1 MPSRRTAPTAA
12 RPPGR
17 PPKFGRPS
25 RLVALTLP
33 LDTIAALK
41 QIDSDLARAI
51 VAVTE
56 KGSSAPGEPSPS
68 PDVDLVQLTS
78 RESLIV
84 VSRQLVVPLAG
95 VAVLPLDDRRAFLAL
110 RPGQGFGDLE
120 VAVQDSLDEDRLDSR
135 TRNALEEMKRQLR
148 EWRRDPELSFEV
160 RSIIVGTRQP
170 RRDKSGGAR

>member
-1 MPSRRTAPTAA
+1 MPNRRTVPAPT
-12 RPPGR
+12 RRPGR

-33 LDTIAALK
+33 IDTIATLR

-51 VAVTE
+51 VAVAE
-56 KGSSAPGEPSPS
+56 KGSSAPEEPTPP

-84 VSRQLVVPLAG
+84 VNRQLVVSLAG
-95 VAVLPLDDRRAFLAL
+95 VAVLPIDERRAFLAL
-110 RPGQGFGDLE
+110 QPGQGFADLE
-120 VAVQDSLDEDRLDSR
+120 VAVQDALDEDRLDPR
-135 TRNALEEMKRQLR
+135 EREALKEMKRQLR
-148 EWRRDPELSFEV
+148 QWRRDPAQRFEA

-170 RRDKSGGAR
+170 QPARAGGAG